1 MLLQV
6 ERFLLTG
13 PKQNMTQTNQTYI
26 EEKAQEIVEISQGH
40 FVDYEWIDEDGTK
53 GFSKAIPISF
63 YKKWLRVALQDA
75 IKYGEGIGREE
86 RDKEIARHL
95 ENTVMQHVTPEM
107 EDKQLAIK
115 MLKNIIDILKRAK
128 LTTSEGEGKNFENLM

>member
-1 MLLQV
+1 
-6 ERFLLTG
+6 
-13 PKQNMTQTNQTYI
+13 MTQTNQTYI
-26 EEKAQEIVEISQGH
+26 EEKAQEIVKISQGH
-40 FVDYEWIDEDGTK
+40 FVDYEWIDEDGSK

-107 EDKQLAIK
+107 EDKKLAIK

-128 LTTSEGEGKNFENLM
+128 LTTLQEKKI